1 MMGLNDDEKTIESMV
16 EEYKMSMGGSF
27 FNKFTKEPEK
37 DLELENLMLVEQSC
51 RKCKHFPCPK
61 HEVFEGSTNR
71 QTEFAMIKKGID
83 NHLFDTHE
91 LMSIYDNLS
100 DYNKRE
106 FFHKIVVAF
115 IKFKF
120 NEDTLE

>member
-1 MMGLNDDEKTIESMV
+1 MIGLNDDEKTIELMV

-27 FNKFTKEPEK
+27 FNKFTKEPE
-37 DLELENLMLVEQSC
+37 DLELEGL
-51 RKCKHFPCPK
+51 
-61 HEVFEGSTNR
+61 
-71 QTEFAMIKKGID
+71 MIKNGIN

-91 LMSIYDNLS
+91 LLSIYDNLS

-106 FFHKIVVAF
+106 FFQKTVVAF